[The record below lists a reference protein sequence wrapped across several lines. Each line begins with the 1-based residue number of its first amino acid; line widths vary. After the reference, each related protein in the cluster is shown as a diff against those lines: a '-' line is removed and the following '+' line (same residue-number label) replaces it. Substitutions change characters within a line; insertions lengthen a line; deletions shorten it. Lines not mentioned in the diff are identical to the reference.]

1 VDVRYSGVVWNEGLR
16 GASVGRD
23 PVTLLYTVQG
33 LRSQDGFFTDQ
44 LWPLLAV
51 ARTLTA
57 DRSQLLS
64 CARLQGLA
72 SGALPFGGLS
82 GWKLQTPR
90 STTTASTSDVVTHW
104 KAIEPARRLFH
115 CTRAMTGATE
125 SERAS
130 ILARHADE
138 REAFAKDADK
148 ARARIPR
155 KERAR
160 RARLAEDLDAG
171 AATLAAR
178 HAEELAESGIEL
190 PAAAAGEDVVPSS
203 APPGFGLS
211 EAAGGKENPR
221 KESKAA
227 RRRRQKAEADA
238 ESERRVAVEKAGMG
252 PSERLRETDVIV
264 AQLAPRGLRI
274 RDIPPDGHC
283 LYAAL
288 ADQLRETSG
297 EGVVRDVAALRAV
310 AAEELLAER
319 AEYLPFLE
327 NVECDDAKYE
337 AYCKKLR
344 TEAVWG
350 GQVELRA
357 LSNALRR
364 RVEVFAAG
372 MPVLIT
378 GEEFSSEAPL
388 RLSFHRHY
396 YNLGDHY
403 NSVVVDA
410 GCRSG
415 EGKAEA
421 SNS

>member
-1 VDVRYSGVVWNEGLR
+1 
-16 GASVGRD
+16 
-23 PVTLLYTVQG
+23 
-33 LRSQDGFFTDQ
+33 
-44 LWPLLAV
+44 
-51 ARTLTA
+51 
-57 DRSQLLS
+57 
-64 CARLQGLA
+64 
-72 SGALPFGGLS
+72 
-82 GWKLQTPR
+82 
-90 STTTASTSDVVTHW
+90 
-104 KAIEPARRLFH
+104 
-115 CTRAMTGATE
+115 MTGATE

-171 AATLAAR
+171 AAALAAR

-190 PAAAAGEDVVPSS
+190 PAVAAGEDVVPSS

-211 EAAGGKENPR
+211 EAADGKQNPR

-288 ADQLRETSG
+288 ADQLRETSE
-297 EGVVRDVAALRAV
+297 EGVVRNVAALRAV

-327 NVECDDAKYE
+327 SVECDDVKYE

-388 RLSFHRHY
+388 RLSFHRQY